1 MSSSATNSAAHLG
14 RQAGRAAAAAPRM
27 QPTLDRSA
35 VVTAA
40 GDLVDEVGP
49 EALTLTRVAERL
61 GVTQPALYRHVA
73 SLADLWRL
81 LGIDTRSRLAEALA
95 EASIGRARGD
105 AVASL
110 ATAWRRFAIDHPG
123 RYASAG
129 RHAIEGEPELVAA
142 ANRTIAVLERALGG
156 YGLADAERRFAADT
170 LRSAFHGFAS
180 YEIGHG
186 HPDPDRLDASFERLV
201 HHLTVAFTAEAAG
214 GVEAGGIDPDGAAEP
229 GGGAT

>member
-1 MSSSATNSAAHLG
+1 MSASASNGAARL
-14 RQAGRAAAAAPRM
+14 RAPTGDPAIGAPRV

-40 GDLVDEVGP
+40 GDLIDEAGP

-73 SLADLWRL
+73 NLADLWRL
-81 LGIDTRSRLAEALA
+81 LGIDTRTRLADTLA

-105 AVASL
+105 AVAAL

-129 RHAIEGEPELVAA
+129 RHAIEGEPELVEA

-156 YGLADAERRFAADT
+156 YGLDDDDRRHAADT

-214 GVEAGGIDPDGAAEP
+214 GDAPEADGDAT
-229 GGGAT
+229 GAGRP